1 MTKNL
6 FSVMLFAFF
15 GGCLRSLCSQVWGGF
30 WGTIMVNLIGSFLLA
45 FLTYRTIVKRY
56 LASWLNPGL
65 CTGLV
70 GSFTTFGTFSLQS
83 VQLLQQSF
91 LAGVG
96 FMALNLLGGFL
107 LAVLGFRLA
116 MKINRRTGND

>member
-6 FSVMLFAFF
+6 FGVMLFAFV
-15 GGCLRSLCSQVWGGF
+15 GGCLRAFCSQFWGGF

-45 FLTYRTIVKRY
+45 FLTYRTIIKRY
-56 LASWLNPGL
+56 LASWLNLGL

-91 LAGVG
+91 LAGIG
-96 FMALNLLGGFL
+96 FMALNLLGGFW
-107 LAVLGFRLA
+107 LAMLGFKLA
-116 MKINRRTGND
+116 MKMNRRTNND

>member
-1 MTKNL
+1 
-6 FSVMLFAFF
+6 MLFAFV
-15 GGCLRSLCSQVWGGF
+15 GGCLRAGCGQLWGSF
-30 WGTIMVNLIGSFLLA
+30 WGTILVNLTGSFLLA
-45 FLTYRTIVKRY
+45 FLTYHAVLKEQLTG
-56 LASWLNPGL
+56 WLNLGI

-91 LAGVG
+91 LAGIG

>member
-6 FSVMLFAFF
+6 LSVMLFAFV
-15 GGCLRSLCSQVWGGF
+15 GGCLRAGCGQLWGSF
-30 WGTIMVNLIGSFLLA
+30 WGTILVNLTGSFLLA
-45 FLTYRTIVKRY
+45 FLTYHAVLKEQLTG
-56 LASWLNPGL
+56 WLNLGI

-91 LAGVG
+91 LAGIG
-96 FMALNLLGGFL
+96 FIALNLLGGFL

>member
-6 FSVMLFAFF
+6 LSVMLLAFV
-15 GGCLRSLCSQVWGGF
+15 GGCLRAGCGQLWGGF
-30 WGTIMVNLIGSFLLA
+30 WGTILVNLAGSFLLA
-45 FLTYRTIVKRY
+45 FLTYHAVLKEQLTG
-56 LASWLNPGL
+56 WLNLGI

-91 LAGVG
+91 LAGAG
-96 FMALNLLGGFL
+96 FLVINLLGGFL
-107 LAVLGFRLA
+107 MALGGFKLALRL
-116 MKINRRTGND
+116 NQERNND